1 MSTIKVTNI
10 TPQSGTTVNLTGSL
24 TISETLTAKEVR
36 TSINSSEILVSGST
50 KFGDTADDTHQ
61 FTGSLLVNGN
71 TTQTGTI
78 DVTGAT
84 SKVRF
89 LYATTGDLPAAADY
103 HGMFAHVHAEGAA
116 YYAHAGNWVKLAN
129 SSSFATDIATNV
141 TNISSNDADITA
153 LQTDSG
159 SFSTRITT
167 EEGNVDALQTDVTA
181 LQTDSGSFGTRITAE
196 EANVDALQV
205 DSGSFSTRVTT
216 NETNITALETFS
228 SSLDSTYATDAQLN
242 SVSASVKTFATDADT
257 TLSSSLATDIATIN
271 AATSSYQPKLT
282 SASPIQ
288 ATYII
293 PAFFSGSAG
302 ISNLLTGSSYD
313 NASMVKLDYTGSA
326 NGTATCLLPDATLN
340 QHKYR
345 SIRLFTSSSVD
356 NQKIFKVQPSGSQ
369 LLDGSNAGQDLD
381 RSYEGIMVWSDGIE
395 WYKIQSKNV

>member
-71 TTQTGTI
+71 TTQAGTI

-129 SSSFATDIATNV
+129 SSSFAADIATNV

-167 EEGNVDALQTDVTA
+167 EE
-181 LQTDSGSFGTRITAE
+181 
-196 EANVDALQV
+196 ANVDALQV

-216 NETNITALETFS
+216 NETDITALQTDSGSFSTRVTANETDVTALQTDSGSFSTRVTTNETDITALETFS

-242 SVSASVKTFATDADT
+242 LVSASVKTFATDADT

-271 AATSSYQPKLT
+271 ATNAT
-282 SASPIQ
+282 
-288 ATYII
+288 
-293 PAFFSGSAG
+293 
-302 ISNLLTGSSYD
+302 TGT
-313 NASMVKLDYTGSA
+313 NTFTG
-326 NGTATCLLPDATLN
+326 N
-340 QHKYR
+340 Q
-345 SIRLFTSSSVD
+345 IVSSSVL
-356 NQKIFKVQPSGSQ
+356 VTLQPIVTTPATAATGSLIVSGSPAQ
-369 LLDGSNAGQDLD
+369 LYIFNGSGSGWN
-381 RSYEGIMVWSDGIE
+381 RV
-395 WYKIQSKNV
+395 

>member
-50 KFGDTADDTHQ
+50 KFGDTADDIHQ

-71 TTQTGTI
+71 TTHTGTI

-141 TNISSNDADITA
+141 TNISSNDTDISA
-153 LQTDSG
+153 LQADSG
-159 SFSTRITT
+159 SFSTRVTT
-167 EEGNVDALQTDVTA
+167 
-181 LQTDSGSFGTRITAE
+181 E

-216 NETNITALETFS
+216 EEANVDALQVDSGSFSTRITTNETDISALQSFS
-228 SSLDSTYATDAQLN
+228 SSLDATYATDAQVLAQT
-242 SVSASVKTFATDADT
+242 AS
-257 TLSSSLATDIATIN
+257 LSSSLATGIATNTADIVSLV
-271 AATSSYQPKLT
+271 AE
-282 SASPIQ
+282 
-288 ATYII
+288 
-293 PAFFSGSAG
+293 
-302 ISNLLTGSSYD
+302 TGSYALSAN
-313 NASMVKLDYTGSA
+313 NATTGS
-326 NGTATCLLPDATLN
+326 NT
-340 QHKYR
+340 
-345 SIRLFTSSSVD
+345 FTGETIISS
-356 NQKIFKVQPSGSQ
+356 SQ
-369 LLDGSNAGQDLD
+369 LLTLQPIDPAPVTASTGSLIVSGSPAVLYIWNG
-381 RSYEGIMVWSDGIE
+381 SWS
-395 WYKIQSKNV
+395 SV